1 MSTTFKSVFRNLA
14 CLALFIYSST
24 TVLEL
29 QTLLFLFFFKSVLPN
44 WGCGLSKDAAY
55 TRTFTVFFLPYS
67 CYTVDCKESLFCLKI
82 RGEEHKTTMSVQVS
96 QAKTQVTWALVNE

>member
-14 CLALFIYSST
+14 CLSLFIYSST

-29 QTLLFLFFFKSVLPN
+29 QTLFLFFFKSVLPN

-55 TRTFTVFFLPYS
+55 TRTFMVFFLPYS
-67 CYTVDCKESLFCLKI
+67 HYTVDCKESLTF
-82 RGEEHKTTMSVQVS
+82 
-96 QAKTQVTWALVNE
+96 A